1 MKEMLATSRPTAPL
15 KHKFYL
21 KIKYVT
27 KAPGNKLTEGIT
39 CNVHNI

>member
-1 MKEMLATSRPTAPL
+1 MEEILATSRPTAPL

-27 KAPGNKLTEGIT
+27 KAPGNKLTKCTT
-39 CNVHNI
+39 CNMHNI